1 MEEDTKLDLLR
12 KALNVF
18 REGWKKRIILK
29 WKTICTKYIS
39 QVGDG
44 SKHYRRHLVSY
55 LFLYHCRFPIHIL
68 LYSAIQQAAASPY

>member
-1 MEEDTKLDLLR
+1 MEEDTKLDFLG
-12 KALNVF
+12 KVLNVF

-44 SKHYRRHLVSY
+44 SKH
-55 LFLYHCRFPIHIL
+55 
-68 LYSAIQQAAASPY
+68 